1 MNVFAQF
8 FGVALNLLMTPF
20 DPSAPAMPYIV
31 SETRAPL
38 TSSGW
43 VSFSSSACVAELF
56 YLTIIINH

>member
-31 SETRAPL
+31 SETTCTTNLFRM
-38 TSSGW
+38 GK
-43 VSFSSSACVAELF
+43 FSSSACVAELF
-56 YLTIIINH
+56 